1 MDNKLI
7 SPEIKKIF
15 DYGERYANKKR
26 KVFEKLGDYLIIS
39 LLFTPLIIF
48 YLLSTR
54 LNKSIILN
62 IILSLSSIPIILF
75 LTLILYL
82 LSDLQKPSTREE
94 IIKIG
99 TKKIGGIDKIT
110 PNTVLTVNSK
120 YLNEELDI
128 YVKNNLSKE
137 QSIIFYQ
144 LFNENYQGSI
154 NNLKNTVEYISL

>member
-1 MDNKLI
+1 M
-7 SPEIKKIF
+7 
-15 DYGERYANKKR
+15 
-26 KVFEKLGDYLIIS
+26 
-39 LLFTPLIIF
+39 
-48 YLLSTR
+48 
-54 LNKSIILN
+54 
-62 IILSLSSIPIILF
+62 
-75 LTLILYL
+75 TLILYL
-82 LSDLQKPSTREE
+82 LSNLQKPSTREE

-128 YVKNNLSKE
+128 YVKNHLSKE